1 MSFGK
6 SSSGSKQTMDPVI
19 RQNLL
24 DVFNEGKKLSKT
36 TYQPYQGWT
45 VAPMSPF
52 QQEGMQAT
60 VDAARSGIGQNEMT
74 HAINTT
80 SAATGYQPAQ
90 VGANMVDTSID
101 AGGVVTQGV
110 GPVQGVQTQSVG
122 PVQGVQTQGVGPVR
136 DVAGQQVSAGAI
148 GPLGQSSTVDPER
161 IAAGQFA
168 DTSLDPYMSQYQTG
182 AIDAVLGDIERQRQM
197 QQDQNA
203 AAAQQGGAFGGDRH
217 AIVEA
222 ETNRAA
228 LAQGE
233 KTARQMRQSG
243 FESAARLAEAD
254 LARRMDASTA
264 NQATNLQGQLANQA
278 GSQFDIGQDFSRQAT
293 NLDAGLQAAL
303 ANQNAGMQAA
313 LANQQADIQTGMA
326 DQGTALQAS
335 LANQDANLRAGMA
348 DQDTALQA
356 SLANQERDLRSG
368 MADQSTALQASLA
381 NQQTRLAEGQEANRG
396 YLANQDAALR
406 AALANQEAGMQ
417 GNLQRLA
424 AAQQLAGMGQ
434 DRRGMVFDDA
444 AMMQGVGNQQQQ
456 FAQQLLD
463 DQYRRYQEQQNW
475 PFRMFDVLR
484 SGAGMLP
491 NPTMSSSRS
500 RGFNLGLMPPS

>member
-52 QQEGMQAT
+52 QQQGMQAT

-80 SAATGYQPAQ
+80 SAATGYQPGQ

-101 AGGVVTQGV
+101 AGGVVTQG
-110 GPVQGVQTQSVG
+110 VG

-182 AIDAVLGDIERQRQM
+182 AIDAALGDIERQRQV
-197 QQDQNA
+197 QQNQNA
-203 AAAQQGGAFGGDRH
+203 AAAQAGGAFGGDRH

-228 LAQGE
+228 LDQSAN
-233 KTARQMRQSG
+233 TAAQMRQAG

-278 GSQFDIGQDFSRQAT
+278 GSQFDIGQDFTRQAT

-313 LANQQADIQTGMA
+313 LANQQVDIQ
-326 DQGTALQAS
+326 
-335 LANQDANLRAGMA
+335 AGMA

>member
-6 SSSGSKQTMDPVI
+6 SSSGSKQEMDPVI

-24 DVFNEGKKLSKT
+24 DVFREGQRLSRT
-36 TYQPYQGWT
+36 PHQPYQGWT

-60 VDAARSGIGQNEMT
+60 VDAARAGVGQNEMQ

-80 SAATGYQPAQ
+80 AAATGYQPGR
-90 VGANMVDTSID
+90 VGARSVYTGID
-101 AGGVVTQGV
+101 AGDAQAQSL
-110 GPVQGVQTQSVG
+110 GPVQSVQ
-122 PVQGVQTQGVGPVR
+122 PVDVGPVR
-136 DVAGQQVSAGAI
+136 DVAGGQVVAGAI
-148 GPLGQSSTVDPER
+148 DPLAQSSMVDPER

-168 DTSLDPYMSQYQTG
+168 DTELDPYMSQYQTG
-182 AIDAVLGDIERQRQM
+182 AIDAALGDIERQRQV
-197 QQDQNA
+197 QQNQNA
-203 AAAQQGGAFGGDRH
+203 AAAQAGGAFGGDRH

-228 LAQGE
+228 LNQSAN
-233 KTARQMRQSG
+233 TAAQMRQAG

-264 NQATNLQGQLANQA
+264 NQAANLQGQLANQA
-278 GSQFDIGQDFSRQAT
+278 GSQFDIGQDFTRQAT

-313 LANQQADIQTGMA
+313 LANQQADISTGMANQDAAMRAAMADQDATLRAGMA
-326 DQGTALQAS
+326 DQDAALQAS
-335 LANQDANLRAGMA
+335 LANQG
-348 DQDTALQA
+348 
-356 SLANQERDLRSG
+356 
-368 MADQSTALQASLA
+368 
-381 NQQTRLAEGQEANRG
+381 TRLAEGQAANEG

-406 AALANQEAGMQ
+406 AALANQNAGLQ
-417 GNLQRLA
+417 ANVQRLA
-424 AAQQLAGMGQ
+424 AAQQLGGMGQ
-434 DRRGMVFDDA
+434 DRRDMVFDDA
-444 AMMQGVGNQQQQ
+444 ALLQGVGNQQQQ

-463 DQYRRYQEQQNW
+463 DQYRRYQERQNW

-500 RGFNLGLMPPS
+500 RGFNFGLMPPS